1 MKALKKAIMGLV
13 IFTICFTSVRL
24 AGQTTAKAAGGEL
37 DKIVFDG
44 DSTYDWSHFYS
55 IEGKEASIS
64 DLKIT
69 VLDKSGNTVPSDAY
83 TVQVYATW
91 WDDAAGK
98 DMRQEVSAPYK
109 IVVTP
114 GGSDGF
120 CEFIAKAAAADG
132 SGYSGEIEAT
142 FHIMDKHCLAWICAE
157 TTIEGARKDG
167 WRMCDRFFI
176 DIEKFKAPVVIA
188 NDGTRLVEGRDYR
201 IIYYTRADL
210 DLDSFDTPRETV
222 LEGVEK
228 LTGLPTQPGGYVCK
242 MEGISPYY
250 GETEFLLDV
259 EGELPDKPEDK
270 DVKAGEEEVKPE
282 DKDVKAGE
290 EDTGSTEK
298 DTKTGTEP
306 PAVKTKKISKGK
318 KAFTLKWEPQTE
330 EVSGS
335 KIAGYQIQY
344 CTDKEFKKDAKTVKV
359 KGSSKAKKKVSK
371 LESGKVYYVRI
382 RTYMK
387 VGKKTV
393 CSDWSEPIKVKTK

>member
-1 MKALKKAIMGLV
+1 M
-13 IFTICFTSVRL
+13 IFAICFTSVQF

-55 IEGKEASIS
+55 IDGKDASIS

-69 VLDKSGNTVPSDAY
+69 VLDKSGNEVPAGAY
-83 TVQVYATW
+83 TVQVFAVW

-98 DMRQEVSAPYK
+98 DVRQEVSTPYK
-109 IVVTP
+109 IIATP

-132 SGYSGEIEAT
+132 SGYTGEIEAT
-142 FHIMDKHCLAWICAE
+142 FHIMDKYCLEWICAE

-176 DIEKFKAPVVIA
+176 DIDKLKAPVVTTSS
-188 NDGTRLVEGRDYR
+188 GTKLAEGKDYR

-210 DLDSFDTPRETV
+210 DLDSFDTSREAV
-222 LEGVEK
+222 LGGVEK
-228 LTGLPTQPGGYVCK
+228 LAGLPTQPGGYVCK
-242 MEGISPYY
+242 MEAISPYY
-250 GETEFLLDV
+250 GGTEFLLDV
-259 EGELPDKPEDK
+259 EGEMPDNPEDK
-270 DVKAGEEEVKPE
+270 DVKAGEETDKPE
-282 DKDVKAGE
+282 DKGVKAGE

-298 DTKTGTEP
+298 DTKTVTEP
-306 PAVKTKKISKGK
+306 PAVKTKKISKGT

-330 EVSGS
+330 EVSGA

-344 CTDKEFKKDAKTVKV
+344 STDKKFKKDAKTVKV
-359 KGSSKAKKKVSK
+359 KGSTKSKKKVSK
-371 LESGKVYYVRI
+371 LVSGKVYYVRI

-387 VGKKTV
+387 AGKKTV
-393 CSDWSEPIKVKTK
+393 YSEWSAPVKVKTK